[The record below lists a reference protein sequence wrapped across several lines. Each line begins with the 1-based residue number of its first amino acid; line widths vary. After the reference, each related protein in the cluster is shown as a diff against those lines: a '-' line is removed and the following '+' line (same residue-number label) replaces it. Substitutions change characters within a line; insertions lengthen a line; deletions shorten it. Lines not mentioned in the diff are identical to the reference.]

1 MMGHWLVFASIDRAG
16 GHIVIVGALVGIAA
30 AGGLIYALVHRANK
44 NRAARTRS
52 ESAQGPE
59 A

>member
-1 MMGHWLVFASIDRAG
+1 MGHGLVFASIDRAG
-16 GHIVIVGALVGIAA
+16 GHIVIVGALVAVAA
-30 AGGLIYALVHRANK
+30 VGGLIYALVHRVTK
-44 NRAARTRS
+44 SRAARTRS